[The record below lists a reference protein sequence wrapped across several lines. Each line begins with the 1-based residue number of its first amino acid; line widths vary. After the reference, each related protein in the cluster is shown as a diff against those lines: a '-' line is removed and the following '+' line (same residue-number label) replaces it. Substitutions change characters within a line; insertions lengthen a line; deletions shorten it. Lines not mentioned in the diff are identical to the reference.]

1 MYIKKKKIR
10 KDIVTVRMKYFYV
23 YNIDEIKP
31 PKKSLDDEDA
41 PKWPFYIVV
50 SGRSN
55 TGKTNMLLNLFLGD
69 KYYDMKEGKKKIG
82 ERPIRCNDIVLV
94 GHYINEPKYRLIR
107 NFYKKIADPSKP
119 YYEDVTFT
127 AFTPDKIPDLKQYK
141 NSKRRTVFI
150 FEDVCTESPAI
161 QNRII
166 PFFTRGRH
174 SNISAIYNTHKFTLL
189 SKIIRENSSHL
200 VIFDGGGSTEDIA
213 RIIRQYIEKDP
224 RKASRVIN
232 NYLRNREFIVFDK
245 TVPISDPMSIRLGW
259 MNPLDL
265 EKEIKLLTA

>member
-1 MYIKKKKIR
+1 
-10 KDIVTVRMKYFYV
+10 MKYY
-23 YNIDEIKP
+23 YIYHIDEVKP

-41 PKWPFYIVV
+41 PKWPFYMGVF
-50 SGRSN
+50 GRSN
-55 TGKTNMLLNLFLGD
+55 TGKTNMVVDLFSGD
-69 KYYDMKEGKKKIG
+69 KYYDMKMKKKQIG
-82 ERPIRCNDIVLV
+82 ERHIRCNDIVLV
-94 GHYINEPKYRLIR
+94 GHNTNEPKYRLLR

-141 NSKRRTVFI
+141 NPKRCTVFI
-150 FEDVCTESPAI
+150 FEDLCTEPQSI

-166 PFFTRGRH
+166 PFFTRGCH
-174 SNISAIYNTHKFTLL
+174 SNISAIYISHKFTQMP
-189 SKIIRENSSHL
+189 KILRENSTHL
-200 VIFDGGGSTEDIA
+200 VLFDGGGSTEDIA

-232 NYLRNREFIVFDK
+232 NYLRNREFIVFDT
-245 TVPISDPMSIRLGW
+245 TVPISDPMSIRVGW

>member
-1 MYIKKKKIR
+1 
-10 KDIVTVRMKYFYV
+10 MKYFYV
-23 YNIDEIKP
+23 YHVDEIKP

-55 TGKTNMLLNLFLGD
+55 TGKTNMQLNLFNGD
-69 KYYDMKEGKKKIG
+69 KYYDLKEGKKKIG
-82 ERPIRCNDIVLV
+82 ERFIRCNDLVLV
-94 GHYINEPKYRLIR
+94 GHYINEPKWKLVQ
-107 NFYKKIADPSKP
+107 NFYKKIADCSKP

-127 AFTPDKIPDLKQYK
+127 AFTPDKVPDPKQFK
-141 NSKRRTVFI
+141 NPKRRTVFI

-232 NYLRNREFIVFDK
+232 NYLRNREFIVFDT
-245 TVPISDPMSIRLGW
+245 TVPISDPMSIRVGW